1 MCSSNELTDIKL
13 AHPEQ
18 ALLPQEN
25 FLVRVTVKHD
35 TGLQSHSFDGHHG
48 CCICV
53 QKVAQC
59 KHSGRFFVGYSTARG
74 KGSDICL
81 RDPFGSDVCALCPCK
96 MLMTT

>member
-25 FLVRVTVKHD
+25 FLVRVTVKLD
-35 TGLQSHSFDGHHG
+35 TGLQSHRFDGHHG

-53 QKVAQC
+53 Q
-59 KHSGRFFVGYSTARG
+59 
-74 KGSDICL
+74 
-81 RDPFGSDVCALCPCK
+81 
-96 MLMTT
+96 